1 MKPWIDGQREN
12 KVRREMLYFLKRK
25 SEAFTVELSRHGV
38 KVVTGT
44 FEGAALQSK
53 RHVGGS
59 DADVEMIM
67 LLCGFLLLY
76 ETAEELAPPLQLF
89 LCSPISIFSHYET
102 NKLSTT
108 CNFPQPRVTVF
119 LLLFSQC
126 ICGIHE
132 AAGLGAADKIIV

>member
-1 MKPWIDGQREN
+1 MENKDKTWERWRDKKNLNLVHALYSWHWIKDPNKHMKPWIDGQREN
-12 KVRREMLYFLKRK
+12 KARREMLYFLKRK

-89 LCSPISIFSHYET
+89 LCSPHFHL
-102 NKLSTT
+102 LSLRDQQALH
-108 CNFPQPRVTVF
+108 N
-119 LLLFSQC
+119 L
-126 ICGIHE
+126 
-132 AAGLGAADKIIV
+132 